1 MKVNIIVPV
10 FNEEKTLG
18 LVLTKLKQLDLR
30 RLEVKKEIV
39 VVNDGSTDGS
49 KKILS
54 GIKGIKLF
62 NHSSNKGK
70 GAAVKTGISSSNGE
84 IIIIQD
90 ADLECNP
97 KYIPFILEPIVKGKS
112 EIVYG
117 SRFLKEGNKQVVLFH
132 EFGNIF
138 LSFATSFLYNS
149 KITDMETG
157 YKVFR
162 REVIKDINL
171 KANRF
176 DFEPE
181 ITAKILKKGYKIHE
195 VSISFVGR
203 KFKEGKKI
211 TWRDGIKAAYY
222 LIKYRFVD

>member
-117 SRFLKEGNKQVVLFH
+117 SRFLKKGLSIKEIPVV
-132 EFGNIF
+132 
-138 LSFATSFLYNS
+138 SSSRTY
-149 KITDMETG
+149 
-157 YKVFR
+157 
-162 REVIKDINL
+162 
-171 KANRF
+171 
-176 DFEPE
+176 
-181 ITAKILKKGYKIHE
+181 
-195 VSISFVGR
+195 
-203 KFKEGKKI
+203 KEGKKI
-211 TWRDGIKAAYY
+211 TAIDGIKA
-222 LIKYRFVD
+222 LLLMIKFKFTD

>member
-157 YKVFR
+157 YKAFKR
-162 REVIKDINL
+162 TALDGITL
-171 KANRF
+171 KARGF

-181 ITAKILKKGYKIHE
+181 ITSKFLKKGLSIKEIPV
-195 VSISFVGR
+195 VSSSR
-203 KFKEGKKI
+203 TYKEGKKI
-211 TWRDGIKAAYY
+211 TAIDGIKA
-222 LIKYRFVD
+222 LLLMIKFKFTD

>member
-222 LIKYRFVD
+222 LIKYRF